1 MWKQVNFGN
10 EKKSYTVLEITNK
23 KTIYFS
29 GQRTM
34 HHVREMNM
42 MLKDVTLRYV
52 FVQSIIS

>member
-23 KTIYFS
+23 KPIYFS

-34 HHVREMNM
+34 HHVRETNM
-42 MLKDVTLRYV
+42 MLKDVTLWYV
-52 FVQSIIS
+52 FVHSIIS